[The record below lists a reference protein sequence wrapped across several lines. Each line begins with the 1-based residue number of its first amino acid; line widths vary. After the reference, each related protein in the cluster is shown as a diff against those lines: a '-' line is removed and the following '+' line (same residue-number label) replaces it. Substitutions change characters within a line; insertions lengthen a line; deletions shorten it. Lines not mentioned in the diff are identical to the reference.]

1 MKEVF
6 VVSFVSVESNKSI
19 VDSVWEN
26 EEDARK
32 WVNEMNEWERS
43 ENGSGELW
51 YIVNIEFHAK

>member
-6 VVSFVSVESNKSI
+6 VVEFLKEKSNETY

-32 WVNEMNEWERS
+32 WVNKMNEWERS
-43 ENGSGELW
+43 ENGQGDW
-51 YIVNIEFHAK
+51 WFIVKVDYHAE